1 MSRIWTYYRGAW
13 HEGDVRV
20 LGANSHAT
28 WLGSLVFDGARAF
41 EGVAPDLDRHAA
53 RVNRSARNLG
63 LEPTLSDAEIV
74 GLTEEGL
81 KKFERGLE
89 LAKRCRL
96 RLAEVENKVVRIK
109 EKFSDFAD
117 GDDAPEEKDDDQPR
131 LL

>member
-1 MSRIWTYYRGAW
+1 MPTSLQHADMAPKDAKKTNFAEAFKELEDI
-13 HEGDVRV
+13 VR
-20 LGANSHAT
+20 
-28 WLGSLVFDGARAF
+28 WF
-41 EGVAPDLDRHAA
+41 EASEVDL
-53 RVNRSARNLG
+53 
-63 LEPTLSDAEIV
+63 
-74 GLTEEGL
+74 EEGL

-117 GDDAPEEKDDDQPR
+117 GDDAPEEKGDDQPR